1 MIFGNSLPGASSPLT
16 SGQVSGQVRPMAKLA
31 PHLHKIFAI
40 VFKVTHFVKGV
51 HIMDPK
57 YFARL
62 TAQ

>member
-1 MIFGNSLPGASSPLT
+1 MIFGNSLPGASSQLT
-16 SGQVSGQVRPMAKLA
+16 SGQVRPIAKLA

-40 VFKVTHFVKGV
+40 VFKVTYFVKGV

-57 YFARL
+57 FFARL